1 MNQSYEDDDLGV
13 MRGLL
18 PVHKSDEVPRGLHVH
33 LIKGTA
39 NMSECFH
46 EGMIN
51 TDILQLCALNTRV
64 NWIESVL
71 YGFWWSGFIYLKI
84 LQWHVLKQSKR
95 AIFGG
100 SLRCWNDKLLLKKAE
115 TFKFRANQEP

>member
-1 MNQSYEDDDLGV
+1 MNQRYEDDDLGV

-18 PVHKSDEVPRGLHVH
+18 LVHKSDEVPRCLYVH

-46 EGMIN
+46 DGMIN

-71 YGFWWSGFIYLKI
+71 YGFW
-84 LQWHVLKQSKR
+84 
-95 AIFGG
+95 
-100 SLRCWNDKLLLKKAE
+100 
-115 TFKFRANQEP
+115 